1 MKGLIAWVAGGLILA
16 HLVLHVGFGWGRGA
30 PDLFVLTLL
39 IASRRLHV
47 GAAAGVG
54 FGLGLLEDAFSA
66 LSFGANAFSMTVT
79 GILGSRSRDFFVG
92 DSLNF
97 LFFYFLAGKW
107 VREILAWIVSDA
119 AVRTSFATR
128 VLWEAPLSGLYVAVI
143 GVGVVHLMRRRWVAA
158 E

>member
-1 MKGLIAWVAGGLILA
+1 MKGLVGWVALA
-16 HLVLHVGFGWGRGA
+16 LVVVHLVLHVGVGWRDGA

-79 GILGSRSRDFFVG
+79 GILGSRSRDYFVG
-92 DSLNF
+92 DSLLF

-107 VREILAWIVSDA
+107 IREILAWIVSDS
-119 AVRTSFATR
+119 AVRTSFPTR
-128 VLWEAPLSGLYVAVI
+128 VLWEAPLAGIYVAFI
-143 GVGVVHLMRRRWVAA
+143 GVGVVHMMRRRPVAS

>member
-1 MKGLIAWVAGGLILA
+1 MKGLMGWVAGGLMLA

-30 PDLFVLTLL
+30 PDLFTLTLL

-54 FGLGLLEDAFSA
+54 FGLGLIEDAFSA
-66 LSFGANAFSMTVT
+66 LSFGANTFAMTVT
-79 GILGSRSRDFFVG
+79 GVLGSRSRDFLVG

-107 VREILAWIVSDA
+107 TRDILVWIVSEA
-119 AVRTSFATR
+119 AVRTSLPTR
-128 VLWEAPLSGLYVAVI
+128 VFLEAPVAGLYMAVI
-143 GVGVVHLMRRRWVAA
+143 GVGVVYLMRRRWVAA